1 MLHNHFCQCA
11 IFPYR
16 LKHCPFKHIGLHRYA
31 DCTILLLVV
40 KTASERIRKGKVK
53 IMKILL
59 AVDGSDYSDAAVDA
73 VAERPWPDGST
84 VKIISAVELPYLATT
99 EPWALPD
106 SYYAQTEQVANE
118 QAEEAVREARHRL
131 EAGREKPIEIIGEVR
146 AGRAEDVIIEEAEQ
160 WGADLI
166 VMGSHGYRGVTRFLL
181 GSVSHAVAT
190 HAPCSIEIV
199 RQRAK

>member
-1 MLHNHFCQCA
+1 
-11 IFPYR
+11 
-16 LKHCPFKHIGLHRYA
+16 
-31 DCTILLLVV
+31 
-40 KTASERIRKGKVK
+40 
-53 IMKILL
+53 MKILL